1 MKYNILSEFR
11 KYLLNKLGNKNTAD
25 RYYFAVSKC
34 FKGLQFDNLSDISKE
49 FLEDSLKH
57 IKGKT
62 EFSALKNGLLHLHEF
77 DNAFSIPED
86 DVLNRLG
93 ENKLRGTKRTSKDIY
108 PNIVKRKINS
118 IKEKKFKLGFRLM
131 LLSGLRVSELASLS
145 KNDIQIKDGIIGIN
159 LEKGKGGKSG
169 KIRCDSD
176 DYLAGALSEYLD
188 SIEDDN
194 KKLFYSA
201 KTMKNKALELGI
213 ECHDLRRIAAINH
226 RNRLKDDGIAVQEAN
241 EDTRKYLRHER
252 FSTTKRYLFNRKLKF
267 KSNTA
272 FEVSSEIANNE
283 FYRKFDDEEKK
294 IYQSAIDNES
304 EITKFIKR
312 ITKNTG
318 GTLSGLENRL
328 KTPESI
334 YEKAHC
340 REENT
345 KVEDM
350 SDLIRYTGIYD
361 SDSLPEAIK
370 ENFEKIKRKGYEIVK
385 VKNYWNE
392 PDDPYNGVNVTVKT
406 DKNKVFEIQY
416 HTQESFEI
424 KEELHKIYEKS
435 RKLSRKSKK
444 RQEYIEEMFN
454 LSKNIKIPLGIEK
467 IKSMRRSKK

>member
-11 KYLLNKLGNKNTAD
+11 KYLLNELGNKNTAD

-34 FKGLQFDNLSDISKE
+34 FKGLQFDNLSDVSKE

-77 DNAFSIPED
+77 DNTFTLPED
-86 DVLNRLG
+86 DVLSRLG

-118 IKEKKFKLGFRLM
+118 IKKKKFKLGFRLM

-145 KNDIQIKDGIIGIN
+145 KKDIQVNDGVIEID
-159 LEKGKGGKSG
+159 LKKGKGGKSG
-169 KIRCDSD
+169 KVRCDSD
-176 DYLAGALSEYLD
+176 DYLAGELLEYLE

-201 KTMKNKALELGI
+201 KTMKNRALELGI

-226 RNRLKDDGIAVQEAN
+226 RNKLKDDGIAVQEAN

-267 KSNTA
+267 KSNTT
-272 FEVSSEIANNE
+272 VKVPYEIENNE
-283 FYRKFDDEEKK
+283 FYKKFDDEEKRM
-294 IYQSAIDNES
+294 YQSAIDNEP

-345 KVEDM
+345 EVKDI
-350 SDLIRYTGIYD
+350 SDLIRYTEVYD
-361 SDSLPEAIK
+361 SDNFSKAIN
-370 ENFEKIKRKGYEIVK
+370 ENFKKIKRKGYEIVK
-385 VKNYWNE
+385 VKNYWNK
-392 PDDPYNGVNVTVKT
+392 PYNPYNGVNTVIRT
-406 DKNKVFEIQY
+406 DKGQNFEIQY
-416 HTQESFEI
+416 HTQESLDI
-424 KEELHKIYEKS
+424 KEELHKIYEKC
-435 RKLSRKSKK
+435 RKLNSNSKK
-444 RQEYIEEMFN
+444 AQKYIEEMFN
-454 LSKNIKIPLGIEK
+454 LSKDIKIPSGIEK
-467 IKSMRRSKK
+467 IKDKGGKK